1 MSCDV
6 MAHEAEESARQ
17 EQGTAAAA
25 AAVVGGWNLD
35 DSIVGESANCSDRSH
50 HDSNDH
56 DGDEVVDVAGDAVL
70 QAFKVPAPAAPAPAA
85 PAPAAQS
92 IDLLIIALAVYCIG
106 LIPLPRRLLL
116 PPPPPCS
123 PGR

>member
-6 MAHEAEESARQ
+6 MAHEAEESAGQ

-25 AAVVGGWNLD
+25 AAVIGGWNLD
-35 DSIVGESANCSDRSH
+35 DSIVGESANCSDRSR

-70 QAFKVPAPAAPAPAA
+70 QAFTV